1 MNEKNLPDDIASK
14 SLNELT
20 DLADEIIKN
29 LENRNNLEN
38 TSEDYANLLKINRL
52 IEKKFQKNFKEI
64 SDKTIFKIKDIK
76 SNKNA
81 KSTGRKS
88 GAKDSAERAAAE
100 KKETFGQRFAKERKA
115 AKKRGDELTHVFTY
129 KGKKYSTRN
138 EKEEATSS
146 ISQNTS
152 NKKNR

>member
-1 MNEKNLPDDIASK
+1 MNVKNLPDDIASK

-38 TSEDYANLLKINRL
+38 ASEDYANLLKINRL
-52 IEKKFQKNFKEI
+52 VEKKFQKNFKEI

-81 KSTGRKS
+81 KKI
-88 GAKDSAERAAAE
+88 K
-100 KKETFGQRFAKERKA
+100 
-115 AKKRGDELTHVFTY
+115 
-129 KGKKYSTRN
+129 
-138 EKEEATSS
+138 
-146 ISQNTS
+146 
-152 NKKNR
+152 

>member
-20 DLADEIIKN
+20 DLADEIINN

-38 TSEDYANLLKINRL
+38 TSEDYVNLLKINRL

-81 KSTGRKS
+81 KKV
-88 GAKDSAERAAAE
+88 K
-100 KKETFGQRFAKERKA
+100 
-115 AKKRGDELTHVFTY
+115 
-129 KGKKYSTRN
+129 
-138 EKEEATSS
+138 
-146 ISQNTS
+146 
-152 NKKNR
+152 

>member
-20 DLADEIIKN
+20 DLADKIIKN
-29 LENRNNLEN
+29 LENKNNLEN
-38 TSEDYANLLKINRL
+38 TSEDYAKLLKFNRL

-81 KSTGRKS
+81 KKV
-88 GAKDSAERAAAE
+88 K
-100 KKETFGQRFAKERKA
+100 
-115 AKKRGDELTHVFTY
+115 
-129 KGKKYSTRN
+129 
-138 EKEEATSS
+138 
-146 ISQNTS
+146 QNS
-152 NKKNR
+152 

>member
-20 DLADEIIKN
+20 DLADRIIKN

-81 KSTGRKS
+81 KKV
-88 GAKDSAERAAAE
+88 K
-100 KKETFGQRFAKERKA
+100 
-115 AKKRGDELTHVFTY
+115 
-129 KGKKYSTRN
+129 
-138 EKEEATSS
+138 
-146 ISQNTS
+146 
-152 NKKNR
+152 

>member
-1 MNEKNLPDDIASK
+1 MNEKNLPDDIVSK

-29 LENRNNLEN
+29 LEKRNNLEN

-81 KSTGRKS
+81 KKV
-88 GAKDSAERAAAE
+88 K
-100 KKETFGQRFAKERKA
+100 
-115 AKKRGDELTHVFTY
+115 
-129 KGKKYSTRN
+129 
-138 EKEEATSS
+138 
-146 ISQNTS
+146 
-152 NKKNR
+152 

>member
-29 LENRNNLEN
+29 LENENNLEN
-38 TSEDYANLLKINRL
+38 KSEDYTNLLKINRL

-81 KSTGRKS
+81 KK
-88 GAKDSAERAAAE
+88 AK
-100 KKETFGQRFAKERKA
+100 
-115 AKKRGDELTHVFTY
+115 
-129 KGKKYSTRN
+129 
-138 EKEEATSS
+138 
-146 ISQNTS
+146 
-152 NKKNR
+152 

>member
-1 MNEKNLPDDIASK
+1 MPDDIASK

-64 SDKTIFKIKDIK
+64 SDKTNFKIKDIK

-81 KSTGRKS
+81 KKV
-88 GAKDSAERAAAE
+88 K
-100 KKETFGQRFAKERKA
+100 
-115 AKKRGDELTHVFTY
+115 
-129 KGKKYSTRN
+129 
-138 EKEEATSS
+138 
-146 ISQNTS
+146 
-152 NKKNR
+152 

>member
-38 TSEDYANLLKINRL
+38 TSEDYTNLLKINRL

-64 SDKTIFKIKDIK
+64 SDKTNFKIKDIK

-81 KSTGRKS
+81 KKV
-88 GAKDSAERAAAE
+88 K
-100 KKETFGQRFAKERKA
+100 
-115 AKKRGDELTHVFTY
+115 
-129 KGKKYSTRN
+129 
-138 EKEEATSS
+138 
-146 ISQNTS
+146 
-152 NKKNR
+152 

>member
-20 DLADEIIKN
+20 DLADEIINN

-64 SDKTIFKIKDIK
+64 SDKTNLKIKDIK

-81 KSTGRKS
+81 KKV
-88 GAKDSAERAAAE
+88 K
-100 KKETFGQRFAKERKA
+100 
-115 AKKRGDELTHVFTY
+115 
-129 KGKKYSTRN
+129 
-138 EKEEATSS
+138 
-146 ISQNTS
+146 
-152 NKKNR
+152 

>member
-1 MNEKNLPDDIASK
+1 MNEKNLPDDIALK

-38 TSEDYANLLKINRL
+38 LSEDYANLLKINRL

-76 SNKNA
+76 LNKNA
-81 KSTGRKS
+81 KKV
-88 GAKDSAERAAAE
+88 K
-100 KKETFGQRFAKERKA
+100 
-115 AKKRGDELTHVFTY
+115 
-129 KGKKYSTRN
+129 
-138 EKEEATSS
+138 
-146 ISQNTS
+146 
-152 NKKNR
+152 

>member
-38 TSEDYANLLKINRL
+38 TSEDYADLLKINRL

-81 KSTGRKS
+81 KKI
-88 GAKDSAERAAAE
+88 K
-100 KKETFGQRFAKERKA
+100 
-115 AKKRGDELTHVFTY
+115 
-129 KGKKYSTRN
+129 
-138 EKEEATSS
+138 
-146 ISQNTS
+146 
-152 NKKNR
+152 

>member
-29 LENRNNLEN
+29 LENENNLEN
-38 TSEDYANLLKINRL
+38 TSKDYTNLLKINRL

-64 SDKTIFKIKDIK
+64 NDKTIFKIKDIK

-81 KSTGRKS
+81 KKV
-88 GAKDSAERAAAE
+88 K
-100 KKETFGQRFAKERKA
+100 
-115 AKKRGDELTHVFTY
+115 
-129 KGKKYSTRN
+129 
-138 EKEEATSS
+138 
-146 ISQNTS
+146 
-152 NKKNR
+152 

>member
-64 SDKTIFKIKDIK
+64 NDKTIFKIKDIK
-76 SNKNA
+76 S
-81 KSTGRKS
+81 
-88 GAKDSAERAAAE
+88 
-100 KKETFGQRFAKERKA
+100 KKIAIKVK
-115 AKKRGDELTHVFTY
+115 
-129 KGKKYSTRN
+129 
-138 EKEEATSS
+138 
-146 ISQNTS
+146 
-152 NKKNR
+152 